1 MQVPNIIFLGAP
13 GSGKGTQAQKLV
25 EQFHYSHISTGDLL
39 RAEIA
44 KQTDLGKRVKGTLDA
59 GKLVDD
65 QMVLELLKAN
75 CNLNSNTYI
84 FDGFPRTLQQA
95 KMLDEQLLTGR
106 KSLALY
112 LKIDLKIL
120 IERLVNRRVALKSGR
135 IYNLITNPPKAAG
148 VCDVSGEALVHR
160 NDDKEDVVKN
170 RLTVYLDN
178 IEPVIGYYEK
188 LGLLRTVDA
197 QKDMK
202 DVWSSIRNAVSAS

>member
-1 MQVPNIIFLGAP
+1 
-13 GSGKGTQAQKLV
+13 
-25 EQFHYSHISTGDLL
+25 
-39 RAEIA
+39 
-44 KQTDLGKRVKGTLDA
+44 
-59 GKLVDD
+59 
-65 QMVLELLKAN
+65 
-75 CNLNSNTYI
+75 
-84 FDGFPRTLQQA
+84 
-95 KMLDEQLLTGR
+95 MLDEQLLTGR